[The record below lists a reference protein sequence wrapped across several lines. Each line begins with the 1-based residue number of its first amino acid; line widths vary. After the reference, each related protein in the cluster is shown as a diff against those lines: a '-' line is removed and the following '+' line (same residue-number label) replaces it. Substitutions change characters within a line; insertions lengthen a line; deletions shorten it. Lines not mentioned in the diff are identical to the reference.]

1 MNQITEARKGNIT
14 KEILE
19 ASKTEGISAELIA
32 KRVAGGTIAV
42 VKNNLS
48 TRNSLAVGEGL
59 KTKVNANIGT
69 SKDHTDIA
77 YELEKVKILEDA
89 GADALMD
96 LSTGGDVD
104 DIRKKII
111 ANTKLPI
118 GTVPIY
124 QAAME
129 AVRDGRKISSI
140 TADELFDVM
149 EKQAQDGV
157 DFMTLHCGI
166 TKETVIRL
174 ENSKRLM
181 GVVSRGGAFL
191 VNWIKLNGRENP
203 LFEHFDRVVEI
214 AKKYDITLS
223 LGDGMRP
230 GCIVDAT
237 DRVQIQELVLLGELT
252 QYAIERDVQVMVEG
266 PGHVAVNDVA
276 ENIKLQKRLCNNAPF
291 YVLGPL
297 VTDIAPGYDHITAA
311 VGGTIAAANGA
322 DFLCYVT
329 PAEHL
334 RLPSLEDV
342 KEGVIAC
349 RIAAHAGDIAKG
361 VKGAIEQDI
370 AISECRRKRDWEGQM
385 QLCIDPEKA
394 RKYKG
399 DKSMEKDDCTMCS
412 ELCSLKVLEE
422 CNI

>member
-14 KEILE
+14 PEMIVAAKD
-19 ASKTEGISAELIA
+19 EGFAPELIA
-32 KRVAGGTIAV
+32 EKVANGTV
-42 VKNNLS
+42 TLVKNVLS
-48 TRNSLAVGEGL
+48 KRNVLAVGEGL
-59 KTKVNANIGT
+59 KTKINANIGT
-69 SKDHTDIA
+69 SKDHTDID
-77 YELEKVKILEDA
+77 YELKKVKVLEDA

-104 DIRKKII
+104 GIRKKII

-124 QAAME
+124 QAALE
-129 AVRDGRKISSI
+129 AVEAGRKISSL
-140 TADELFDVM
+140 TADDLFDVM
-149 EKQAQDGV
+149 IKQAKDGV

-166 TKETVIRL
+166 TQETV
-174 ENSKRLM
+174 KRLDNSNRIM

-191 VNWIKLNGRENP
+191 VNWIKLNGKENP
-203 LFEHFDRVVEI
+203 FYEYFDRVVEI
-214 AKKYDITLS
+214 AKEYDITLS

-230 GCIVDAT
+230 GCLVDAT

-252 QYAIERDVQVMVEG
+252 KQAVAEDVQVMIEG
-266 PGHVAVNDVA
+266 PGHVPVNDVA

-297 VTDIAPGYDHITAA
+297 VTDIAPGYDHITSA

-334 RLPSLEDV
+334 RLPSLDDV
-342 KEGVIAC
+342 KEGVMAC

-361 VKGAIEQDI
+361 VKGAIEKDI

-385 QLCIDPEKA
+385 ELCIDPVKA
-394 RKYKG
+394 RAYKG
-399 DKSMEKDDCTMCS
+399 DKPMKNDDCTMCS